1 MATGRR
7 HHRAVGGLALW
18 LLLGRAAA
26 AQVAANRTTLYLHP
40 TDVTDARAVWV
51 NPAGLG
57 RLEQASL
64 HADLTVGDPGAAG
77 RLRQLTLGFSSRGF
91 SFGYQRDIFA
101 GGRRGHTYRLG
112 AASGYDRLA
121 AGVAAALYRGG
132 TSATGWD
139 VGALYAAAPT
149 FIIGAVVENLGQPTV
164 RGSTLPVTYVPGA
177 TVQLLDARAAVSLH
191 GRLTSA
197 GVAHYALGAGA
208 GFGGAT
214 RLPIHV
220 LARVDTDRSLK
231 RTGFAFGLSIGA
243 QDLGGV
249 VATTPGDVGRVDAL
263 SLYGVSTRQPKK
275 R

>member
-1 MATGRR
+1 VGTGRR
-7 HHRAVGGLALW
+7 HGRSVAAWALW

-26 AQVAANRTTLYLHP
+26 AQVVANRTTLYLHP
-40 TDVTDARAVWV
+40 TDVTDARALWV
-51 NPAGLG
+51 NPGGLG
-57 RLEQASL
+57 RLQQASL

-91 SFGYQRDIFA
+91 GFGYQRDIFA

-112 AASGYDRLA
+112 VASGYDRLA

-132 TSATGWD
+132 TSAAGWD
-139 VGALYAAAPT
+139 VGVVYAAAPT
-149 FIIGAVVENLGQPTV
+149 LVLGAVVENLGQPTV
-164 RGSTLPVTYVPGA
+164 RGSTLPINYVPGA
-177 TVQLLDARAAVSLH
+177 TVQLFDARAAVSLH

-197 GVAHYALGAGA
+197 GVAHYALGLGG
-208 GFGGAT
+208 GFGAAT

-231 RTGFAFGLSIGA
+231 RTGFAFGLSVGA
-243 QDLGGV
+243 QDLAGV